1 MSKHLRAPLSLILAV
16 VIALTAAAAGAA
28 EPAPDDRSAVPG
40 AAEVARPVNDN
51 FANAT
56 IIPRPGR
63 FDGTT
68 VGATRQPYEPRH
80 ASGNA
85 GGRSVWW
92 TWTAAFTRDVVIT
105 TRDSNFDTLLGVYR
119 GRTLRTLRR
128 IVSNDDTPGANN
140 LQSRVEFRAFAGNRY
155 RIAVDGF
162 RYSGQT
168 GQTAS
173 AGHVVLR
180 VVNA

>member
-1 MSKHLRAPLSLILAV
+1 MTTHARGPLAIALALVLAV
-16 VIALTAAAAGAA
+16 TAAPAMAAK
-28 EPAPDDRSAVPG
+28 PAPDSPD
-40 AAEVARPVNDN
+40 AAPTGTEVVARPVNDN
-51 FANAT
+51 FANR
-56 IIPRPGR
+56 IVIPRPGR
-63 FDGTT
+63 YQGTT
-68 VGATRQPYEPRH
+68 VGATRQPYEPLH
-80 ASGNA
+80 AAANP
-85 GGRSVWW
+85 GGHSVWW
-92 TWTAAFTRDVVIT
+92 TWTPAYTRDVVIT

-128 IVSNDDTPGANN
+128 VASDDDVPGA
-140 LQSRVEFRAFAGNRY
+140 LTSRVDFRAFAGNRY

>member
-16 VIALTAAAAGAA
+16 VMALTAAPAVAA
-28 EPAPDDRSAVPG
+28 EPLPDDRSAVPS
-40 AAEVARPVNDN
+40 AAEVARPANDN

-56 IIPRPGR
+56 TIPRPGR
-63 FDGTT
+63 FEGTT
-68 VGATRQPYEPRH
+68 VGATRQPNEPRH
-80 ASGNA
+80 ASQNA
-85 GGRSVWW
+85 GGHSVWW

-128 IVSNDDTPGANN
+128 IASDDDVQGA
-140 LQSRVEFRAFAGNRY
+140 LTSRVEFRAFAGNRY

-162 RYSGQT
+162 RYTGQT